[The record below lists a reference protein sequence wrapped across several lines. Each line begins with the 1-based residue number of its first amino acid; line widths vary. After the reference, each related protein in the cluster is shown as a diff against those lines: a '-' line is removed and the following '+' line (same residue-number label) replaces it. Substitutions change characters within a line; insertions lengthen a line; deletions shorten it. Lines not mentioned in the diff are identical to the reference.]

1 MNETKLNQL
10 KDRFKPGL
18 VFHMSKIVFADNM
31 NQQYNS
37 TPKTEVVSMLSTTW
51 SPVLVSAGKP
61 KIPEPAI
68 PIVQSMG
75 IEREQHFD
83 ALALIQDVS
92 ASSNGGNTLTGQ
104 ARVRCQILLNDG
116 SLNEDTGKVCHLPVT
131 IFADAMRDLQEPL
144 LFKKLRSAAEGNT
157 AMAFLV
163 SRGSNRRRS
172 NRAPALASGLSRP
185 PLDSSA
191 RAQAIPAGAR
201 SWKPKRSSLL

>member
-1 MNETKLNQL
+1 MLFGLWEVAVFNPNGHKRPYMWDKQRRVAFSFQCMLVSTADPTQYMLGDSHGKGNNETKLNQL
-10 KDRFKPGL
+10 KDRFKLGL

-92 ASSNGGNTLTGQ
+92 ASSNGG
-104 ARVRCQILLNDG
+104 
-116 SLNEDTGKVCHLPVT
+116 KH
-131 IFADAMRDLQEPL
+131 
-144 LFKKLRSAAEGNT
+144 
-157 AMAFLV
+157 
-163 SRGSNRRRS
+163 
-172 NRAPALASGLSRP
+172 
-185 PLDSSA
+185 
-191 RAQAIPAGAR
+191 
-201 SWKPKRSSLL
+201 